1 MHIVLR
7 YRQQQLGVE
16 IRAEGDT
23 YRVVTDD
30 GEHCVDA
37 CYLDEATLLLV
48 LDGHRYRVALG
59 RSGRE
64 CFVAVA
70 GETYAFVPEIGVPA
84 THNVAGV
91 AVPEITAPMPGKVL
105 QVLVREGEHVTP
117 GDGLLILE
125 AMKMENRLVAE
136 AAGTVAEVRVGAG
149 DMVEGGQVL
158 LVLQYGEEAPA
169 RA

>member
-7 YRQQQLGVE
+7 HRQQQLGVE
-16 IRAEGDT
+16 IHAEGDT
-23 YRVVTDD
+23 YRVVADD
-30 GEHCVDA
+30 GEHRVDA
-37 CYLDEATLLLV
+37 RYLDESTLLLV
-48 LDGHRYRVALG
+48 LDGRRYRVALA
-59 RSGRE
+59 RNSRE
-64 CFVAVA
+64 CFVAAA
-70 GETYAFVPEIGVPA
+70 GETYTFLPEIGVPA
-84 THNVAGV
+84 THSVANIV
-91 AVPEITAPMPGKVL
+91 VPEITAPMPGKVL
-105 QVLVREGEHVTP
+105 QVLTHVGDHVTA

-158 LVLQYGEEAPA
+158 LVLQYGEDAPA